1 MDRIQDRSLRPR
13 RGQRV
18 LQDEDDGVS
27 AEEHLGDEAVLVDW
41 LGFLLAYHENMGLDF
56 KPIIN
61 YFSLLGRL
69 DLSTLQSSVIS
80 LGWSAV
86 SK

>member
-1 MDRIQDRSLRPR
+1 MPGGERSTAPVTKPSNR
-13 RGQRV
+13 RDLLPSGGEGV

-56 KPIIN
+56 QPLIN
-61 YFSLLGRL
+61 LFYWVA
-69 DLSTLQSSVIS
+69 ST
-80 LGWSAV
+80 
-86 SK
+86 

>member
-1 MDRIQDRSLRPR
+1 MDRIQEQDRSLRPR

-41 LGFLLAYHENMGLDF
+41 LGFLLAYHENMG
-56 KPIIN
+56 
-61 YFSLLGRL
+61 
-69 DLSTLQSSVIS
+69 
-80 LGWSAV
+80 
-86 SK
+86 

>member
-1 MDRIQDRSLRPR
+1 MDRIQEQDRSLRPR

-41 LGFLLAYHENMGLDF
+41 LGFLLAYHENVGLDF
-56 KPIIN
+56 QPLIN
-61 YFSLLGRL
+61 LFYWVASTEVSLPL
-69 DLSTLQSSVIS
+69 SSVIS
-80 LGWSAV
+80 LDSC
-86 SK
+86 S